1 MNQSHHPIALLP
13 DVLISQIAAGEVVD
27 RPASVVKELLENA
40 IDAGSTEISVRIDGG
55 GIKRICIQDN
65 GKGIPRDQL
74 ELAVTR
80 HATSKIAN
88 LNDLE
93 SVGTLGFRGEALAS
107 IASVSQFTLSSY
119 PAGQEHGFSI
129 SNVSGRWEES
139 PSSCAPGTTLDVLS
153 LYFSTP
159 ARRKFL
165 KSEQTEYFQ
174 CLDVV
179 KRMALANPE
188 ITWIVYRDGKLHAR
202 FQAMEWSTRLFTI
215 LDSMADGASKPLDV
229 QAGPLSLKGA
239 IGLPSA
245 ARGKADMQ
253 YFYVNGRFVKDKLL
267 NHAVRSAYEDVLHG
281 DKFPSFVLFLSL
293 PPDEVDVNVH
303 PAKTEVRFR
312 NSRAIHQWVRQVIQ
326 AALAGSRATS
336 ELSQAS
342 QHQSI
347 GSEDQTATTAS
358 WVSASNVSRAS
369 SYLSPSG
376 PSSPSVS
383 ERGFEYGAHSS
394 SVISTDFSSGGKRS
408 LTVQPRD
415 GVLPFAKEG
424 WADYLEAYKP
434 LPSSDSASLAPLAS
448 LSSLSTA
455 ANKPSAKASLKSDV
469 EVSQQIAN
477 PMHDPHYLGHA
488 IAQVHGIYILAQR
501 KDGLIVVDMHAAHER
516 VLYEQFKKV
525 WDDLE
530 KVASQELLVPILVG
544 IDPRLA
550 SEVEAG
556 AELWSKLGFRLSLLS
571 PQELAVRAVPTLLA
585 GQDVSE
591 LLQKW
596 LSDVHEYGVTQVIE
610 RHRNEWLATLA
621 CHTAVRANR
630 SLSITEMNALL
641 RAMEETERSDQ
652 CNHGRPTWR
661 HFTLSEMDKWFLR
674 GQ

>member
-1 MNQSHHPIALLP
+1 MNQSHPIALLP

-40 IDAGSTEISVRIDGG
+40 IDAGSTEISIRIDGG

-65 GKGIPRDQL
+65 GRGIPRDQL
-74 ELAVTR
+74 ALAVTR
-80 HATSKIAN
+80 HATSKIAS

-119 PAGQEHGFSI
+119 PAGQSHGYSI
-129 SNVSGRWEES
+129 SNASGQWEES
-139 PSSCAPGTTLDVLS
+139 PSTCAPGTTLDVLS

-179 KRMALANPE
+179 KRMALANPD

-202 FQAMEWSTRLFTI
+202 FQAMEWTTRLFTI
-215 LDSMADGASKPLDV
+215 LDSMADGASKPLEV
-229 QAGPLSLKGA
+229 EAGPLSLRGA

-281 DKFPSFVLFLSL
+281 DKFPSFVLFLAL

-312 NSRAIHQWVRQVIQ
+312 NSRGIHQWVRQVIQ
-326 AALAGSRATS
+326 SALAESRATS
-336 ELSQAS
+336 ALSQSVS
-342 QHQSI
+342 QPLSQSLSQTPSQSLAQPSDQQS
-347 GSEDQTATTAS
+347 GSAS
-358 WVSASNVSRAS
+358 WVSSPNSRVSNT
-369 SYLSPSG
+369 PSAK
-376 PSSPSVS
+376 P
-383 ERGFEYGAHSS
+383 
-394 SVISTDFSSGGKRS
+394 I

-424 WADYLEAYKP
+424 WADYLAAYKP
-434 LPSSDSASLAPLAS
+434 LPASNVESESINPINPDSTLPSQPS
-448 LSSLSTA
+448 Q
-455 ANKPSAKASLKSDV
+455 PSAPNDRH
-469 EVSQQIAN
+469 EPQ
-477 PMHDPHYLGHA
+477 YLGHA

-530 KVASQELLVPILVG
+530 KVASQELLVPILVA

-556 AELWSKLGFRLSLLS
+556 EELWGKLGFRLSLLS

-596 LSDVHEYGVTQVIE
+596 LSDVHEYGVNQVID

-641 RAMEETERSDQ
+641 RAMEDTERSDQ

>member
-1 MNQSHHPIALLP
+1 MNQSHPIALLP

-40 IDAGSTEISVRIDGG
+40 IDAGSTEISIRIDGG

-65 GKGIPRDQL
+65 GRGIPRDQL
-74 ELAVTR
+74 ALAVTR
-80 HATSKIAN
+80 HATSKIAS

-119 PAGQEHGFSI
+119 PAGQSHGYSI
-129 SNVSGRWEES
+129 SNASGQWEES
-139 PSSCAPGTTLDVLS
+139 PSTCAPGTTLDVLS

-179 KRMALANPE
+179 KRMALANPD

-202 FQAMEWSTRLFTI
+202 FQAMEWTTRLFTI
-215 LDSMADGASKPLDV
+215 LDSMADGASKPLEV
-229 QAGPLSLKGA
+229 EAGPLSLRGA

-281 DKFPSFVLFLSL
+281 EKFPSFVLFLAL

-312 NSRAIHQWVRQVIQ
+312 NSRGIHQWVRQVIQ
-326 AALAGSRATS
+326 SALAESRATS
-336 ELSQAS
+336 ALSQSVS
-342 QHQSI
+342 QPLSQSLSQSLSQTPSQSLAQPSDQQS
-347 GSEDQTATTAS
+347 GSAS
-358 WVSASNVSRAS
+358 WVSSPNSRVSNT
-369 SYLSPSG
+369 PSAK
-376 PSSPSVS
+376 P
-383 ERGFEYGAHSS
+383 
-394 SVISTDFSSGGKRS
+394 I

-424 WADYLEAYKP
+424 WADYLAAYKP
-434 LPSSDSASLAPLAS
+434 LPASNAESESINPINPDSTLPSQPS
-448 LSSLSTA
+448 R
-455 ANKPSAKASLKSDV
+455 PSAPNDRH
-469 EVSQQIAN
+469 EPQ
-477 PMHDPHYLGHA
+477 YLGHA

-530 KVASQELLVPILVG
+530 KVASQELLVPILVA

-556 AELWSKLGFRLSLLS
+556 EELWGKLGFRLSLLS

-596 LSDVHEYGVTQVIE
+596 LSDVHEYGVNQVID

-641 RAMEETERSDQ
+641 RAMEDTERSDQ

>member
-1 MNQSHHPIALLP
+1 MNQSHPIALLP

-40 IDAGSTEISVRIDGG
+40 IDAGSTEISIRIDGG

-65 GKGIPRDQL
+65 GRGIPRDQL
-74 ELAVTR
+74 ALAVTR
-80 HATSKIAN
+80 HATSKIAS

-119 PAGQEHGFSI
+119 PAGQSHGYSI
-129 SNVSGRWEES
+129 SNASGQWEES
-139 PSSCAPGTTLDVLS
+139 PSTCAPGTTLDVLS

-179 KRMALANPE
+179 KRMALANPD

-202 FQAMEWSTRLFTI
+202 FQAMEWTTRLFTI
-215 LDSMADGASKPLDV
+215 LDSMADGASKPLEV
-229 QAGPLSLKGA
+229 EAGPLSLRGA
-239 IGLPSA
+239 IGVPSA

-281 DKFPSFVLFLSL
+281 DKFPSFVLFLAL

-312 NSRAIHQWVRQVIQ
+312 NSRGIHQWVRQVIQ
-326 AALAGSRATS
+326 SALAESRATS
-336 ELSQAS
+336 ALSQSVS
-342 QHQSI
+342 QPLSQSLSQSLSQTPSQSLAQPSDQQS
-347 GSEDQTATTAS
+347 GSAS
-358 WVSASNVSRAS
+358 WVSSPNSRVSNT
-369 SYLSPSG
+369 PSAK
-376 PSSPSVS
+376 P
-383 ERGFEYGAHSS
+383 
-394 SVISTDFSSGGKRS
+394 I

-424 WADYLEAYKP
+424 WADYLAAYKP
-434 LPSSDSASLAPLAS
+434 LPASNAESESINPINPDSTLPSQPS
-448 LSSLSTA
+448 Q
-455 ANKPSAKASLKSDV
+455 PSAPNDRH
-469 EVSQQIAN
+469 EPQ
-477 PMHDPHYLGHA
+477 YLGHA

-530 KVASQELLVPILVG
+530 KVASQELLVPILVA

-556 AELWSKLGFRLSLLS
+556 EELWGKLGFRLSLLS

-596 LSDVHEYGVTQVIE
+596 LSDVHEYGVNQVID

-641 RAMEETERSDQ
+641 RAMEDTERSDQ

>member
-1 MNQSHHPIALLP
+1 MSQSHPIALLP

-65 GKGIPRDQL
+65 GRGIPREQL
-74 ELAVTR
+74 ALAVTR
-80 HATSKIAN
+80 HATSKIAC

-119 PAGQEHGFSI
+119 PAGQDHGYSI
-129 SNVSGRWEES
+129 SNATGQWEES
-139 PSSCAPGTTLDVLS
+139 PSTCAPGTTLDVLS

-179 KRMALANPE
+179 KRMALANPS

-202 FQAMEWSTRLFTI
+202 FQAMEWTTRLFTI
-215 LDSMADGASKPLDV
+215 LDSMADGASKPLEV
-229 QAGPLSLKGA
+229 EAGPLSLRGA

-281 DKFPSFVLFLSL
+281 DKFPSFVLFLAL

-326 AALAGSRATS
+326 SALAGSRATS
-336 ELSQAS
+336 ELSQPLS
-342 QHQSI
+342 QPLSQSMNQPSDQQS
-347 GSEDQTATTAS
+347 GSAS
-358 WVSASNVSRAS
+358 WVS
-369 SYLSPSG
+369 
-376 PSSPSVS
+376 SSPSS
-383 ERGFEYGAHSS
+383 FASAPSTANASTGAFEYRPSS
-394 SVISTDFSSGGKRS
+394 KPV

-424 WADYLEAYKP
+424 WADYLAAYKP
-434 LPSSDSASLAPLAS
+434 LPTSGAASESSPAESAQPWQASVASPEQSSQHNDSQARNEP
-448 LSSLSTA
+448 
-455 ANKPSAKASLKSDV
+455 
-469 EVSQQIAN
+469 Q
-477 PMHDPHYLGHA
+477 YLGHA

-530 KVASQELLVPILVG
+530 KVASQELLVPILVS

-556 AELWSKLGFRLSLLS
+556 EELWSKLGFRLSLLS
-571 PQELAVRAVPTLLA
+571 PQELAVRAVPSLLA
-585 GQDVSE
+585 GHDVSE

-596 LSDVHEYGVTQVIE
+596 LSDVHEYGVNQVID

-641 RAMEETERSDQ
+641 RAMEDTERSDQ

>member
-1 MNQSHHPIALLP
+1 MSQIHHPIALLP

-40 IDAGSTEISVRIDGG
+40 IDAGSSEISVRIDGG

-74 ELAVTR
+74 VLAVTR

-88 LNDLE
+88 LDDLE

-119 PAGQEHGFSI
+119 PAEQGHGYSI
-129 SNVSGRWEES
+129 SNSSGRWEEA
-139 PSSCAPGTTLDVLS
+139 PSSCAPGTTVDVLS

-179 KRMALANPE
+179 KRMALANPG
-188 ITWIVYRDGKLHAR
+188 ITWVVYRDGKLHAR
-202 FQAMEWSTRLFTI
+202 FQAMEWASRLFTI
-215 LDSMADGASKPLDV
+215 LESMAEGASKPLEV

-312 NSRAIHQWVRQVIQ
+312 NSRAIHQWVRQVVQ

-336 ELSQAS
+336 QLSGS
-342 QHQSI
+342 ISGSI
-347 GSEDQTATTAS
+347 GESIREQIPPHAEQAGTSQGQTVGSTS
-358 WVSASNVSRAS
+358 WVSASS
-369 SYLSPSG
+369 SSISPRPVHAFGYDSNPRPSG
-376 PSSPSVS
+376 KP
-383 ERGFEYGAHSS
+383 
-394 SVISTDFSSGGKRS
+394 S

-424 WADYLEAYKP
+424 WANYLEAYKP
-434 LPSSDSASLAPLAS
+434 LPASNPVANGVSSATGHESGSGSDPVRHSVLNSALHSAPS
-448 LSSLSTA
+448 PVPNMA
-455 ANKPSAKASLKSDV
+455 APPS
-469 EVSQQIAN
+469 
-477 PMHDPHYLGHA
+477 DPHYLGHA
-488 IAQVHGIYILAQR
+488 IAQIHGIYVLAQR

-530 KVASQELLVPILVG
+530 QVASQELLVPILVS

-556 AELWSKLGFRLSLLS
+556 EALWTKLGFRLSLLS

-596 LSDVHEYGVTQVIE
+596 LLDIHEYGVTQVIE

-661 HFTLSEMDKWFLR
+661 HFTLAEMDKWFLR

>member
-27 RPASVVKELLENA
+27 RPASVVKELLENS
-40 IDAGSTEISVRIDGG
+40 IDAGATEISVRIDGG

-65 GKGIPRDQL
+65 GKGIPREQL

-80 HATSKIAN
+80 HATSKITD

-119 PAGQEHGFSI
+119 PAGQDHGFSI
-129 SNVSGRWEES
+129 SNGSGRWEES
-139 PSSCAPGTTLDVLS
+139 PSTCAPGTTLDVLS

-179 KRMALANPE
+179 KRMALANPQ
-188 ITWIVYRDGKLHAR
+188 ITWVVYRDGKLHAR
-202 FQAMEWSTRLFTI
+202 FQAMEWTTRLFTI

-229 QAGPLSLKGA
+229 QAGPLALKGA

-336 ELSQAS
+336 ALSQSSSQFGLAS
-342 QHQSI
+342 TLHSS
-347 GSEDQTATTAS
+347 GGPADYASGASS
-358 WVSASNVSRAS
+358 WVSGSNASIPLAS
-369 SYLSPSG
+369 EATFDYGVNSKSTASADYL
-376 PSSPSVS
+376 
-383 ERGFEYGAHSS
+383 A
-394 SVISTDFSSGGKRS
+394 GGKRN

-434 LPSSDSASLAPLAS
+434 LPSSDALALATVANS
-448 LSSLSTA
+448 PSPSSSPFFATKLSNDAPAQVGMEVPIHA
-455 ANKPSAKASLKSDV
+455 AKPT
-469 EVSQQIAN
+469 
-477 PMHDPHYLGHA
+477 HDPQYLGHA

-530 KVASQELLVPILVG
+530 KVASQELLVPILVS

-550 SEVEAG
+550 TEVEAG

-596 LSDVHEYGVTQVIE
+596 LTDVHEYGVTQVIE